1 MCRRDSAF
9 VRAYALTRSIIPLRL
24 VVYPDIDSHSPVGL
38 RPIDAVPSGARP
50 IDAAPAKRRPAN
62 ATPAN
67 ANAAN
72 AQAVNAQPVN
82 AQPVNA
88 QPGNLQQIGLQHP
101 RVRQFRHVINNTA
114 PNHRHLLVAEGLWAH
129 NVVLD
134 LGVAIDTF
142 LWCPEA
148 AYSDE
153 ARSRS
158 AAIAARARTAY
169 RISPSVLARVCERE
183 RPDGLVS
190 LVALPSWDADA
201 VPLRPDALVLVADA
215 IEIPGNLGTLLRTLD
230 ACGADCL
237 VLTNRRTR
245 LSHPKVFR
253 GSRGMNLRVPTIEF
267 ASPDLAVSWLRAQ
280 GFAVHL
286 ATTGRDARD
295 YSSVPFRGRT
305 AIVVGNERYGISQP
319 WFTYGFAEVT
329 VPMLGRADSL
339 NVSVSA
345 SILLYEIR
353 RRQRGPA

>member
-1 MCRRDSAF
+1 M
-9 VRAYALTRSIIPLRL
+9 
-24 VVYPDIDSHSPVGL
+24 YPDIDSRWRAGVQPV
-38 RPIDAVPSGARP
+38 RADPTAARTR
-50 IDAAPAKRRPAN
+50 AAPDG
-62 ATPAN
+62 
-67 ANAAN
+67 AARTSAAPSN
-72 AQAVNAQPVN
+72 LEPN
-82 AQPVNA
+82 
-88 QPGNLQQIGLQHP
+88 NLQQIGLQHP
-101 RVRQFRHVINNTA
+101 RIRQVRHIINNTA

-129 NVVLD
+129 NVVLE
-134 LGVAIDTF
+134 LGAEIDTF

-148 AYSDE
+148 VYSDE

-158 AAIAARARTAY
+158 VEVAERARWAY

-190 LVALPSWDADA
+190 LITLPSWDVDA

-215 IEIPGNLGTLLRTLD
+215 LEIPGNLGTLMRTLD

-245 LSHPKVFR
+245 LTHPKVFR

-267 ASPDLAVSWLRAQ
+267 ASPDFAAEWLRAH
-280 GFAVHL
+280 GFDVHL
-286 ATTGRDARD
+286 ATTGPDARD
-295 YSSVPFRGRT
+295 YGTVAFHGRT
-305 AIVVGNERYGISQP
+305 AIVVGNERYGISRP

-345 SILLYEIR
+345 SILLFEIR
-353 RRQRGPA
+353 RRQRGRRA

>member
-1 MCRRDSAF
+1 MHSDVVS
-9 VRAYALTRSIIPLRL
+9 RSTS
-24 VVYPDIDSHSPVGL
+24 D
-38 RPIDAVPSGARP
+38 
-50 IDAAPAKRRPAN
+50 
-62 ATPAN
+62 
-67 ANAAN
+67 
-72 AQAVNAQPVN
+72 
-82 AQPVNA
+82 
-88 QPGNLQQIGLQHP
+88 LQQIGLQHP
-101 RVRQFRHVINNTA
+101 RIRQLRHVINNTA

-129 NVVLD
+129 NVVLE
-134 LGVAIDTF
+134 LGAAVDTF

-158 AAIAARARTAY
+158 AEILARARSAY

-190 LVALPSWDADA
+190 LVALPSWEPDEVALSA
-201 VPLRPDALVLVADA
+201 DALVLVADG
-215 IEIPGNLGTLLRTLD
+215 IEIPGNLGTLMRTLD
-230 ACGADCL
+230 ACAADCL

-267 ASPDLAVSWLRAQ
+267 ASPDAAAEWLRDR

-286 ATTGRDARD
+286 ATTGPDARD
-295 YSSVPFRGRT
+295 YGSVAFRGRT
-305 AIVVGNERYGISQP
+305 AVVVGNERYGISRP
-319 WFTYGFAEVT
+319 WFSYGFAEVT
-329 VPMLGRADSL
+329 VPMLGSADSL

-353 RRQRGPA
+353 RRQRGRPA

>member
-1 MCRRDSAF
+1 MCRPDSAF
-9 VRAYALTRSIIPLRL
+9 VRAHALTRTVISLRL
-24 VVYPDIDSHSPVGL
+24 VMYPDIDPHSPVGL
-38 RPIDAVPSGARP
+38 RPIDATPAHALP
-50 IDAAPAKRRPAN
+50 IDVVPTDGRPAN
-62 ATPAN
+62 AKLANAQPAN
-67 ANAAN
+67 AQLA
-72 AQAVNAQPVN
+72 
-82 AQPVNA
+82 
-88 QPGNLQQIGLQHP
+88 NLQQIGLQHP
-101 RVRQFRHVINNTA
+101 RVRQVRHVINNTA

-134 LGVAIDTF
+134 LGAAIDTF

-153 ARSRS
+153 AWSRS
-158 AAIAARARTAY
+158 AAIAARAGSAY
-169 RISPSVLARVCERE
+169 RISASVLGRVCERE

-190 LVALPSWDADA
+190 LVALKSWDADT

-237 VLTNRRTR
+237 ILTNRRTR

-267 ASPDLAVSWLRAQ
+267 ASPDLAATWLRAR

-286 ATTGRDARD
+286 ATTGRDATD
-295 YSSVPFRGRT
+295 YGSVPFHGRT
-305 AIVVGNERYGISQP
+305 ATVVGNERYGISQP

-329 VPMLGRADSL
+329 VPMHGRADSL

-353 RRQRGPA
+353 RRQRGRPA

>member
-1 MCRRDSAF
+1 M
-9 VRAYALTRSIIPLRL
+9 
-24 VVYPDIDSHSPVGL
+24 YPDIDCRSPVGL
-38 RPIDAVPSGARP
+38 QSGS
-50 IDAAPAKRRPAN
+50 
-62 ATPAN
+62 
-67 ANAAN
+67 
-72 AQAVNAQPVN
+72 
-82 AQPVNA
+82 
-88 QPGNLQQIGLQHP
+88 LQQIGLHHP
-101 RVRQFRHVINNTA
+101 RIRQLRHIINNTA

-129 NVVLD
+129 NVVLE
-134 LGVAIDTF
+134 LGAAVDTF

-158 AAIAARARTAY
+158 VEILARARSAY

-190 LVALPSWDADA
+190 LVTLPSWDPDELALSA
-201 VPLRPDALVLVADA
+201 DALVLVADG
-215 IEIPGNLGTLLRTLD
+215 IEIPGNLGTLMRTLD

-267 ASPDLAVSWLRAQ
+267 ASPDAAAVWLRDR

-286 ATTGRDARD
+286 ATTGPDARD
-295 YSSVPFRGRT
+295 YGSVPFRGRT
-305 AIVVGNERYGISQP
+305 AVVVGNERYGISRP

-329 VPMLGRADSL
+329 VPMHGRADSL

-345 SILLYEIR
+345 SILLYEVR
-353 RRQRGPA
+353 RRQRGRPA

>member
-1 MCRRDSAF
+1 MQ
-9 VRAYALTRSIIPLRL
+9 
-24 VVYPDIDSHSPVGL
+24 PDIDFCSPVGL
-38 RPIDAVPSGARP
+38 
-50 IDAAPAKRRPAN
+50 
-62 ATPAN
+62 
-67 ANAAN
+67 
-72 AQAVNAQPVN
+72 
-82 AQPVNA
+82 
-88 QPGNLQQIGLQHP
+88 QPGSLQQIGLQHP
-101 RVRQFRHVINNTA
+101 RIRQVRHIINNTA

-129 NVVLD
+129 NIVLE
-134 LGVAIDTF
+134 LGAEIDTF

-153 ARSRS
+153 VRSRS
-158 AAIAARARTAY
+158 VEVAARARSTY

-190 LVALPSWDADA
+190 LVTLPSWDSDELALSA
-201 VPLRPDALVLVADA
+201 DALVLVADG
-215 IEIPGNLGTLLRTLD
+215 IEIPGNLGTLIRTLD

-267 ASPDLAVSWLRAQ
+267 ASPDVAAEWLRDR

-286 ATTGRDARD
+286 ATTGLDARD
-295 YSSVPFRGRT
+295 YGSVPFRGRT
-305 AIVVGNERYGISQP
+305 AVVVGNERYGISRP

-329 VPMLGRADSL
+329 VPMQGLADSL

-345 SILLYEIR
+345 SILLYEVR
-353 RRQRGPA
+353 RRQRGRLNYQAGRPEYSRGRPANRGDRQRGRPE

>member
-1 MCRRDSAF
+1 M
-9 VRAYALTRSIIPLRL
+9 
-24 VVYPDIDSHSPVGL
+24 YPDIDSCSPIGL
-38 RPIDAVPSGARP
+38 Q
-50 IDAAPAKRRPAN
+50 PA
-62 ATPAN
+62 T
-67 ANAAN
+67 
-72 AQAVNAQPVN
+72 
-82 AQPVNA
+82 
-88 QPGNLQQIGLQHP
+88 LQQIGLQHP
-101 RVRQFRHVINNTA
+101 RIRQLRRIISNTA

-129 NVVLD
+129 NVVLE
-134 LGVAIDTF
+134 LGTAVDTF

-153 ARSRS
+153 ARTRS
-158 AAIAARARTAY
+158 AEILARARSAY
-169 RISPSVLARVCERE
+169 RISPSVLARICERE

-190 LVALPSWDADA
+190 LVALPSWDPDEVALSA
-201 VPLRPDALVLVADA
+201 DALVLVADG
-215 IEIPGNLGTLLRTLD
+215 IEIPGNLGTLMRTLD

-267 ASPDLAVSWLRAQ
+267 ASPDAAAEWLRDR

-286 ATTGRDARD
+286 ATTGPAARD
-295 YSSVPFRGRT
+295 YGSVPFRGRT
-305 AIVVGNERYGISQP
+305 AVVVGNERYGISRP

-329 VPMLGRADSL
+329 VPMHGRADSL

-353 RRQRGPA
+353 RRQRGRPA